1 MRAQYDKYIRYAE
14 IVVIAVLVIFA
25 VLTYRELTMLRRVP
39 VALPSYE
46 FEVGTDAA
54 RGQWVR
60 SRGTWIAE
68 QGPPQ
73 PLQTT
78 TIECRRST
86 MQCVESAATVV
97 FVSDKGVLESIQTIF
112 DVERWGDAEV
122 ATKPS
127 VGRCSSRTMI
137 LDLVNRRARSRVT
150 ASEETSTCKQRPESV
165 LELVTGFKVRA
176 EAMQKARTN

>member
-1 MRAQYDKYIRYAE
+1 MKARLWKYIRYGE
-14 IVVIAVLVIFA
+14 IVVIAILVVFGI
-25 VLTYRELTMLRRVP
+25 LTYRELTMLRRVP

-46 FEVGTDAA
+46 FEAGSDAA

-78 TIECRRST
+78 TIECRKSS

-97 FVSDKGVLESIQTIF
+97 FVSDRGVLESVQTIF
-112 DVERWGDAEV
+112 DIERWGEAEI
-122 ATKPS
+122 ATKPAA
-127 VGRCSSRTMI
+127 GRCSSRTLI
-137 LDLVNRRARSRVT
+137 FDLVNRRARSRVT
-150 ASEETSTCKQRPESV
+150 ASEETATCRQRPESM

-176 EAMQKARTN
+176 EAMQKARTF